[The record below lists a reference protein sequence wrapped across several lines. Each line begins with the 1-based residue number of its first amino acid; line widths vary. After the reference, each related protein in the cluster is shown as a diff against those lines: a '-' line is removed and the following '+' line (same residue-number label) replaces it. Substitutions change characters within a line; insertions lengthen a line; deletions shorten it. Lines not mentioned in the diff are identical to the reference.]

1 MHYNNKSKLVFKAY
15 TPNQSLIFP
24 SNLDEI
30 IDQNHPVRLVNQVID
45 QIKIGPL
52 IARYKPGGTSSYH
65 PRLLLKVL
73 VYAYLNNIFTSRK
86 IEAAL
91 KENIHFMWLSGM
103 SKPDHNTIN
112 RFRSE
117 RLEGVLKN
125 IFGQIVELLVEQGL
139 ISLQEIYVDG
149 TKIEA
154 NANRY
159 SFVWGRAIKTNKE
172 RIRKQLEELWQY
184 TQQIAGEELSD
195 TEPTTYPTLDA
206 QVVGQT
212 IEKIDKALENKPV
225 SKKVKQKLAYA
236 KNHWPAKLDQYQE
249 QEKILGARNSYS
261 KTDPDATFMRMKED
275 YMGNGQLKP
284 GYNWQISTTEQFIVN
299 YSLHHNP
306 TDTLTFKPHLEQ
318 FQALYHQWPEA
329 ITADAGYGSEE
340 NYQYLEDKPISNF
353 IKYNY
358 FHKEQ
363 TQAWKNDPF
372 NTDNLFYNENTDR
385 VYCPMGQPMTKIG
398 QRKKLTENHYEQ
410 TYHRYQAQDCSHCPL
425 KGPCHKGKGKGNRIV
440 EINHKLRKYKQKVR
454 ENLLSDEGLR
464 HRRKRPADVEPVFAF
479 IKHNRGY
486 KRFLLRGLDKVSIE
500 IGLLAISHNLAKIIN

>member
-1 MHYNNKSKLVFKAY
+1 MQIHNKSKLVFKSY
-15 TPNQSLIFP
+15 SPNQTLAFP

-30 IDQNHPVRLVNQVID
+30 IDQNHPVRIVNQVID
-45 QIKIGPL
+45 QVKIGPL
-52 IARYKPGGTSSYH
+52 LKRYKPGGTSSYH

-86 IEAAL
+86 IEAAA
-91 KENIHFMWLSGM
+91 KENIHFMWLAGM

-117 RLEGVLKN
+117 RLKGVLKN
-125 IFGQIVELLVEQGL
+125 IFGQIVELLVAQGL
-139 ISLQEIYVDG
+139 ISLKEIYIDG

-184 TQQIAGEELSD
+184 TQQIAAEEFPD
-195 TEPTTYPTLDA
+195 TEPTSYPSLDA
-206 QVVGQT
+206 RVVRQT

-236 KNHWPAKLDQYQE
+236 KTHWPANLDKYQQ
-249 QEKILGARNSYS
+249 QEKVLGTRNSYS
-261 KTDPDATFMRMKED
+261 KTDPGATFMRMKED
-275 YMGNGQLKP
+275 HMGNGQLKP
-284 GYNWQISTTEQFIVN
+284 AYNWQISTTDQFIVN
-299 YSLHHNP
+299 YSLHQNP

-318 FQALYHQWPEA
+318 FQGLYHQLPEA

-340 NYQYLEDKPISNF
+340 NYDYLEEKPIANF

-363 TQAWKNDPF
+363 TKAWKNNPF
-372 NTDNLFYNENTDR
+372 KTDNLLYNEITDT
-385 VYCPMGQPMTKIG
+385 VYCPVGQPMTKIG
-398 QRKKLTENHYEQ
+398 QQKSMTENGYEQ
-410 TYHRYQAQDCSHCPL
+410 TYHRYQAQNCQQCPL
-425 KGPCHKGKGKGNRIV
+425 RESCHKDKGNRIV
-440 EINHKLRKYKQKVR
+440 AINHKLRKYKQKVR
-454 ENLLSDEGLR
+454 QNLLSEVGLR
-464 HRRKRPADVEPVFAF
+464 HRRKRPADVEPVFAA

-486 KRFLLRGLDKVSIE
+486 KRFLLRGLEKASIE
-500 IGLLAISHNLAKIIN
+500 IGLLAISHNLAKLIN